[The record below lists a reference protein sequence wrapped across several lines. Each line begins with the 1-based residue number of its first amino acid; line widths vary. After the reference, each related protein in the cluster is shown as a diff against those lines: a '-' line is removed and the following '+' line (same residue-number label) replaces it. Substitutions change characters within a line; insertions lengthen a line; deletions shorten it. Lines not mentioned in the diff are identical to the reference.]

1 MLECW
6 NEDPNGRKTFPEIR
20 SLFDAMLAEN
30 NPYIQFENIN
40 TRKPYYNT
48 TQKVQAETEIASSQR
63 NSRSEDENM
72 VSLSESEIDFEASS
86 TSTSTL
92 NIPSAT
98 SAYDFLRP
106 LVPNVEVTAAT
117 DEHGLALQMA
127 NPYVETPTFKFLL
140 NQDSFELSTF
150 ELELERIQQLDEM
163 ESSTE
168 VQVEINSSAN
178 SAIADEWYIVTNQ
191 HTATPIFIIPCQNLS
206 FLTYHHTFTI

>member
-6 NEDPNGRKTFPEIR
+6 NEDSKERKTFPELR

-40 TRKPYYNT
+40 MHKPYYNT
-48 TQKVQAETEIASSQR
+48 STTQQTQLQDSSSQR
-63 NSRSEDENM
+63 NSRSEDEQM
-72 VSLSESEIDFEASS
+72 IGLSESEIEFEASS

-92 NIPSAT
+92 NITSAT

-106 LVPNVEVTAAT
+106 LVPNVEVPPVT
-117 DEHGLALQMA
+117 DEHGLMLQAA
-127 NPYVETPTFKFLL
+127 NPYVETPTFKFLM
-140 NQDSFELSTF
+140 NQDSFELSNF
-150 ELELERIQQLDEM
+150 ELELERIQQSDEM

-178 SAIADEWYIVTNQ
+178 SA
-191 HTATPIFIIPCQNLS
+191 TAVE
-206 FLTYHHTFTI
+206 